1 MLRLGIV
8 GCGTATR
15 LFHLKAI
22 ERIKE
27 FAIAALVDKE
37 RERLEGA
44 LRSCRA
50 WRGYEDY
57 MDLLSDPEVD
67 VVVINTPPR
76 YHEEM
81 TIHALRA
88 GKHVLC
94 EKPLATSLE
103 GALNIKLVR
112 DETSLVVLPV
122 HNYSF
127 TPCWEMARDL
137 SHDGK
142 IGEVERV
149 HLRLE
154 NNLRLYRPK
163 TRFRFEEEYGIIE
176 DLLPHLLPLTHEVA
190 GMVKEIKEVDGWRES
205 YSVVDNM
212 RLLFRTEMGVEVEC
226 YMSWTRPI
234 PQFRVGIIGSE
245 GVIKVELF
253 RAPYNLILES
263 EKNKKKI
270 CMRKGLSQYLDLLRM
285 RHPSFM
291 GQYLHLYKVI
301 MGEEEP
307 RIDLDDEIEMIKIMK
322 KIEDI
327 SKEIKL

>member
-1 MLRLGIV
+1 M
-8 GCGTATR
+8 GCGTVTR
-15 LFHLKAI
+15 QFHLKAL
-22 ERIKE
+22 EKVKE
-27 FAIAALVDKE
+27 FAIAALVDRD

-50 WRGYEDY
+50 RRGYEDY
-57 MDLLSDPEVD
+57 MELLSDPEVD
-67 VVVINTPPR
+67 IVVINTPPR

-81 TIHALRA
+81 TIQALRA

-112 DETSLVVLPV
+112 DETSLVALPI

-137 SHDGK
+137 SYDGK

-163 TRFRFEEEYGIIE
+163 TGFRFEKEYGIIE

-190 GMVKEIKEVDGWRES
+190 GMVKEIEEVEGWRES
-205 YSVVDNM
+205 YSVVDTM
-212 RLLFRTEMGVEVEC
+212 RLLLRTEMGVQVEC
-226 YMSWTRPI
+226 YMSWTRLV
-234 PQFRVGIIGSE
+234 PQFKVEIIGSE
-245 GVIKVELF
+245 GIIKAEFF
-253 RAPYNLILES
+253 RAPYSLILES
-263 EKNKKKI
+263 GRNKKKI
-270 CMRKGLSQYLDLLRM
+270 CRRRGLGQYLDLLRM
-285 RHPSFM
+285 GHPSFV

-307 RIDLDDEIEMIKIMK
+307 RIDLDDEIEMIKVMK
-322 KIEDI
+322 EIEDI
-327 SKEIKL
+327 SKENKL